1 MNATTAIAYAVR
13 VIRTPKEG
21 EPYECYLARADV
33 RGRALALSEARLFS
47 DAAAAALA
55 AVTKVRLEG
64 DQALDRQMIV
74 S

>member
-55 AVTKVRLEG
+55 AKHRGARIVPIVALEPE
-64 DQALDRQMIV
+64 QP
-74 S
+74 